1 MTMVVVTHEMAS
13 VFLIADRIAV
23 MNEGQ
28 ILAIGTRSEIEN
40 NQHPFIQ
47 QFLKREAD
55 SEEIDRDSF
64 LKTLTSE
71 ISD

>member
-1 MTMVVVTHEMAS
+1 MAS

-28 ILAIGTRSEIEN
+28 ILAIGTKEEIEK

-47 QFLKREAD
+47 QFLSREPD
-55 SEEIDRDSF
+55 SDVIDRDSF

-71 ISD
+71 ISE